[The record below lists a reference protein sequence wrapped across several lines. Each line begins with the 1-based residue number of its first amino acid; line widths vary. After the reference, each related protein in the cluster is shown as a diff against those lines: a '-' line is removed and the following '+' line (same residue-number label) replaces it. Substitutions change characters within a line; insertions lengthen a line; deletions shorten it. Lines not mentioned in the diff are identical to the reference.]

1 MVEIDAPLLA
11 AERGQELINMLEK
24 VEGIESVRGSGLL
37 LAAELDAKILDKRT
51 APEVARECLDA
62 GLVVNGV
69 TPTSLRLAPPLTIT
83 TEELNRGAA
92 LLEEVLNSS
101 KGEE

>member
-1 MVEIDAPLLA
+1 MNLLKFDVEVFKINLSDFEDLAQMPKTTLTQRKVDA
-11 AERGQELINMLEK
+11 E
-24 VEGIESVRGSGLL
+24 
-37 LAAELDAKILDKRT
+37 ILDKRT

-69 TPTSLRLAPPLTIT
+69 TPTSLRLAPPLTIS
-83 TEELNRGAA
+83 TEELNKGAA